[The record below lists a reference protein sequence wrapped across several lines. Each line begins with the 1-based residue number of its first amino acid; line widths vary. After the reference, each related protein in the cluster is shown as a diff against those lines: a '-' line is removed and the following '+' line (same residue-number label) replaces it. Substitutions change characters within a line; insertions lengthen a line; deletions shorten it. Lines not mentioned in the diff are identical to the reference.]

1 MKTTILILGII
12 MGLLLVSGCAQ
23 QTDIVEEGTTDEV
36 VQEEIPEESSGDENL
51 SNESEDLPISQ
62 EELDNLKEE
71 LEGLEFEDLGG
82 LSE

>member
-23 QTDIVEEGTTDEV
+23 QTDIVEEGTPDEV
-36 VQEEIPEESSGDENL
+36 VQEEIPAESSGDENF
-51 SNESEDLPISQ
+51 SNESEPLTISQ